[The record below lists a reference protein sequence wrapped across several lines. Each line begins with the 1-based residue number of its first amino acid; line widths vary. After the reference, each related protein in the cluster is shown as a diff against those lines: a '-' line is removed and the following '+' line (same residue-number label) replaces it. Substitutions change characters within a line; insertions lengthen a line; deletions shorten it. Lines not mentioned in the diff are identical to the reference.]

1 MKAARRATG
10 EIPAMIGA
18 PLRRGTERTRPR
30 LRRKETP
37 PDRFDTRT
45 LENRRVHRAR
55 HPSEDSMDR
64 FPSRSE
70 LSEPEMVSLRE
81 IVAASF
87 MSRASLPADRRAR
100 LLSLGLIQ
108 SGMGGVMPTP
118 MGRMLA
124 RQ

>member
-1 MKAARRATG
+1 MKAARRGTG
-10 EIPAMIGA
+10 KIPIRIDAL
-18 PLRRGTERTRPR
+18 LRRGIGRTRPR
-30 LRRKETP
+30 PGRKQRP
-37 PDRFDTRT
+37 ANRFDTHR
-45 LENRRVHRAR
+45 LSNIGVHCAR

-70 LSEPEMVSLRE
+70 LSEPEMMSLRE

-100 LLSLGLIQ
+100 LLTLGLIQ

>member
-1 MKAARRATG
+1 MGTRNN
-10 EIPAMIGA
+10 IS
-18 PLRRGTERTRPR
+18 RRGIGIYPR
-30 LRRKETP
+30 NSAASAINIVISWMAAA
-37 PDRFDTRT
+37 FDSF
-45 LENRRVHRAR
+45 HIAP
-55 HPSEDSMDR
+55 HSEDSMDR
-64 FPSRSE
+64 FPARSE
-70 LSEPEMVSLRE
+70 LSEPEMTSLRE

>member
-1 MKAARRATG
+1 MAAAFDSFH
-10 EIPAMIGA
+10 IA
-18 PLRRGTERTRPR
+18 P
-30 LRRKETP
+30 
-37 PDRFDTRT
+37 
-45 LENRRVHRAR
+45 H
-55 HPSEDSMDR
+55 SEDSMDR
-64 FPSRSE
+64 FPARSE
-70 LSEPEMVSLRE
+70 LSEPEMTSLRE

>member
-1 MKAARRATG
+1 
-10 EIPAMIGA
+10 
-18 PLRRGTERTRPR
+18 
-30 LRRKETP
+30 
-37 PDRFDTRT
+37 
-45 LENRRVHRAR
+45 
-55 HPSEDSMDR
+55 MDR
-64 FPSRSE
+64 FPARSE
-70 LSEPEMVSLRE
+70 LSEPEMTSLRE